1 MKKMGKWMLLAAMAA
16 LLAPAAAQAKTY
28 GAPIPLRGSVEV
40 SSELDSAKYGKK
52 MIADLNA
59 ATAWNEGVEG
69 LGEGET
75 ITWTYKEEKWIY
87 GMAILPGYQKNKDI
101 YNKNGV
107 PIELLLEVGG
117 KVMRCELDTYEP
129 DFSNPTASMRY
140 VDFPEP
146 VLADEV
152 TVTIETVREGSKY
165 EDTCISELFFYEY
178 ATDPD
183 EAAAA
188 KPRIICDP
196 DAVNNQGTQSARTG
210 TYIFPDSNSRYLSA
224 SELTDLSNQELRI
237 ARNEI
242 FARRGYIFGNKELK
256 NYFESQSWYRA
267 SVRASDF
274 DPVKMFNRYEM
285 ANVGLIVEEE
295 ESRQYD
301 SSSTL
306 ILLDG
311 DEENEWDEWDEDWEE
326 EEWFEN
332 WDENWEEDWDEDL
345 DDLDDDMDDDFEDLD
360 DMDDDIDWN
369 GLAEGSGDVYDCLD
383 PDDYVT
389 VTSEDGSFSF
399 AYPPELFNEALIDE
413 EGDVYN
419 YYFWDDFHE
428 MEYGL
433 FVSKYEDSGKPLK
446 KVKAIFN
453 ENLDF
458 FESTFME
465 HISEKVDSKGFAHA
479 LLGGYLDKAIGEGSY
494 RIFANDGDSTYVLEF
509 QYYDP
514 EPDGVFLPIN
524 YVVDTLYRYC
534 SFSGSTYRPRTY
546 KQFCNDDMGKKK

>member
-40 SSELDSAKYGKK
+40 SSELDSVKYGKK
-52 MIADLNA
+52 LIADLNA

-75 ITWTYKEEKWIY
+75 ITWRYKEEKWIY
-87 GMAILPGYQKNKDI
+87 GMAILPGYQKNEDI
-101 YNKNGV
+101 YYKNGA

-117 KVMRCELDTYEP
+117 KIMRCELDTYKP

-146 VLADEV
+146 ILADEV
-152 TVTIETVREGSKY
+152 TVTIETVREGTKY
-165 EDTCISELFFYEY
+165 EDTCISELFFYQY

-183 EAAAA
+183 EAASA
-188 KPRIICDP
+188 KPKIICDP
-196 DAVNNQGTQSARTG
+196 DAVNNQPARTG
-210 TYIFPDSNSRYLSA
+210 TYIFPDSNSRYLSE
-224 SELTDLSNQELRI
+224 SEVAGLTDQELRI

-256 NYFESQSWYRA
+256 NYFESQSWYRGT
-267 SVRASDF
+267 VKASDF
-274 DPVKMFNRYEM
+274 DPSKMFNRYEM
-285 ANVGLIVEEE
+285 ANISMIVDEE
-295 ESRQYD
+295 ESRQD
-301 SSSTL
+301 EGSSML
-306 ILLDG
+306 VLVE
-311 DEENEWDEWDEDWEE
+311 DESDLEWDEVWEE
-326 EEWFEN
+326 EEWFDN
-332 WDENWEEDWDEDL
+332 WDEWEEDWDDEL
-345 DDLDDDMDDDFEDLD
+345 DDIDDDMDDDMD
-360 DMDDDIDWN
+360 DDWDDDIDWS
-369 GLAEGSGDVYDCLD
+369 GFAEGSGDVYDCLD
-383 PDDYVT
+383 PDDYVR
-389 VTSEDGSFSF
+389 VTSEDGTFSF

-413 EGDVYN
+413 DAQVYN

-433 FVSKYEDSGKPLK
+433 FVSKFEDSGKPLSR
-446 KVKAIFN
+446 VKAVYN
-453 ENLDF
+453 ESLDY
-458 FESTFME
+458 FESVFME
-465 HISEKVDSKGFAHA
+465 HMSEKVDSRGFAHA
-479 LLGGYLDKAIGEGSY
+479 LLGGYLDEDSSEGSY

-514 EPDGVFLPIN
+514 DPEDEYHPVN
-524 YVVDTLYRYC
+524 YIIDTLYRSC

-546 KQFCNDDMGKKK
+546 KQFCNDDVGTKK